1 MPARQISPT
10 MILIT
15 HENEKTKL
23 EPDQSTPPPSGNESM
38 TADSS
43 TSEKASPATSGDVDR
58 DVERQGGAVDRKERA
73 SADGPPE
80 GGFQAWTV
88 VLGAWCCSFCC
99 YGWINSECRTWSS
112 AIFFQSPTDR
122 SVSNKGIGVFQAYY
136 ENHQLKNYSS
146 STISWITSLEIFFM
160 LFMVRPSFLSAL
172 RHRRN

>member
-1 MPARQISPT
+1 MT
-10 MILIT
+10 LII
-15 HENEKTKL
+15 HDNEKTML
-23 EPDQSTPPPSGNESM
+23 ELDQSTPPPPVNESM

-43 TSEKASPATSGDVDR
+43 TSEKASPVTSVDVGR

-80 GGFQAWTV
+80 GGFQAWIV

-136 ENHQLKNYSS
+136 ETHQLKNYSS